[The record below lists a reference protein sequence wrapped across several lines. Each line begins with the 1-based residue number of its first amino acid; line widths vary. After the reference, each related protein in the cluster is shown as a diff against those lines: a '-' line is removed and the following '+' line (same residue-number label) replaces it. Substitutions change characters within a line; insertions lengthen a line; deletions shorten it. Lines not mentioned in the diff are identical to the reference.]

1 MSGTAGL
8 SAAKN
13 RRSGNEVKIP
23 GQNKQQLPPPLN
35 TRVEHQHQNQQHQQQ
50 QQQPQFQQKM
60 PHPMDI
66 LKSHEIRLRQIENGG
81 LNESSEELSDEFLSF
96 RSEFI
101 SFKAE
106 FLASKNAPV
115 QKGPNVSALQTRIN
129 DLCKTVA
136 VLEGELSHIKS
147 LLAQQNGLNAND
159 DNIEENINLEIQEKK

>member
-23 GQNKQQLPPPLN
+23 GQNKQQLPPPQN
-35 TRVEHQHQNQQHQQQ
+35 TRIEHQQQ
-50 QQQPQFQQKM
+50 QHQQQPQFQQKM

-96 RSEFI
+96 RSDFI

-147 LLAQQNGLNAND
+147 LLAEQNGLNAND
-159 DNIEENINLEIQEKK
+159 DNIEENISLEIQEKK